1 MAGLAGKE
9 GVQVSVRTSLWVRM
23 GVGVGALVAVGLGGY
38 PPVDRV
44 ASAQTDTVAAG
55 GRLYRGKGDCQACHG
70 WAGDGRKMNLQMP
83 DGANLREST
92 LTREQLVFVI
102 KCGLP
107 GRQMPAYDRRA
118 YVDDRCLGRT
128 RRDLDRMGLQL
139 FDPPAT
145 LQNREVERLA
155 DFLMA
160 RVIGQGPMD
169 RQKCIDFW
177 GEEAAVCRTEFP
189 D

>member
-1 MAGLAGKE
+1 MRVRASRWMRVSVGLAA
-9 GVQVSVRTSLWVRM
+9 LA
-23 GVGVGALVAVGLGGY
+23 GVGIGVHSSAE
-38 PPVDRV
+38 RV
-44 ASAQTDTVAAG
+44 AFAQTDTVAAG
-55 GRLYRGKGDCQACHG
+55 GRIYRGKGDCQACHG

-83 DGANLREST
+83 DGANLRESP

-128 RRDLDRMGLQL
+128 RADLRRMGLQL

-155 DFLMA
+155 DFLEA
-160 RVIGQGPMD
+160 KFIGKGPMD
-169 RQKCIDFW
+169 RQACLDFW
-177 GEEAAVCRTEFP
+177 GDEADVCRTEFP

>member
-1 MAGLAGKE
+1 MRVRAARWMRSCWGPAVLAGLVGVLCASA
-9 GVQVSVRTSLWVRM
+9 VQV
-23 GVGVGALVAVGLGGY
+23 AF
-38 PPVDRV
+38 
-44 ASAQTDTVAAG
+44 AQTDTVAAG
-55 GRLYRGKGDCQACHG
+55 GRIYRGKGDCQACHG

-83 DGANLREST
+83 DGANLRESA

-128 RRDLDRMGLQL
+128 RADLRRMGLQL

-145 LQNREVERLA
+145 LQNREVERLV
-155 DFLMA
+155 DFLEA
-160 RVIGQGPMD
+160 KVVGQGTD
-169 RQKCIDFW
+169 GSAGVRRLL
-177 GEEAAVCRTEFP
+177 G
-189 D
+189 

>member
-1 MAGLAGKE
+1 MR
-9 GVQVSVRTSLWVRM
+9 VRASRWVRM
-23 GVGVGALVAVGLGGY
+23 GAAAGVLVGLGLGAG
-38 PPVDRV
+38 PQMDGVV
-44 ASAQTDTVAAG
+44 GAQTDTVAAG
-55 GRLYRGKGDCQACHG
+55 GRLYRGKGDCQSCHG

-107 GRQMPAYDRRA
+107 GRYMPAYDRRA

-128 RRDLDRMGLQL
+128 RADLDRMGLQL

-160 RVIGQGPMD
+160 KVIGQGPMD
-169 RQKCIDFW
+169 RQTCIDFW
-177 GEEAAVCRTEFP
+177 GEEAAVCRNEFP

>member
-1 MAGLAGKE
+1 MPVRTSRRMRLIASIGLLVGVGLAG
-9 GVQVSVRTSLWVRM
+9 
-23 GVGVGALVAVGLGGY
+23 Y
-38 PPVDRV
+38 PPADVTVD
-44 ASAQTDTVAAG
+44 AQRNTVAAG

-83 DGANLREST
+83 DGANLRTST

-118 YVDDRCLGRT
+118 YVDGRCLGRT
-128 RRDLDRMGLQL
+128 RADLDRMGLQL

-160 RVIGQGPMD
+160 KVIGQGPLD
-169 RQKCIDFW
+169 RQECIEFW
-177 GEEAAVCRTEFP
+177 GEDVAVCRNEFP

>member
-1 MAGLAGKE
+1 MQAA
-9 GVQVSVRTSLWVRM
+9 RWVRM
-23 GVGVGALVAVGLGGY
+23 SVAVAALAGIGIGVH
-38 PPVDRV
+38 PSERM
-44 ASAQTDTVAAG
+44 ASAQSDTVAAG
-55 GRLYRGKGDCQACHG
+55 GRIYRGKGDCQACHG

-92 LTREQLVFVI
+92 LTREQVVFVI

-128 RRDLDRMGLQL
+128 RADLRRMGLQL

-145 LQNREVERLA
+145 LQNREVERLV
-155 DFLMA
+155 DFLEGK
-160 RVIGQGPMD
+160 VIGMGPMD
-169 RQKCIDFW
+169 RQACFDYW
-177 GEEAAVCRTEFP
+177 GGEADLCRREFP

>member
-1 MAGLAGKE
+1 MRTMRWARMMVGAGLLAAAGS
-9 GVQVSVRTSLWVRM
+9 GM
-23 GVGVGALVAVGLGGY
+23 PPAPAALV
-38 PPVDRV
+38 
-44 ASAQTDTVAAG
+44 SAQTDTVAAG

-70 WAGDGRKMNLQMP
+70 WSGDGRKMNLQMP

-92 LTREQLVFVI
+92 LSREQLVFVI

-107 GRQMPAYDRRA
+107 GRYMPAYDRRA

-128 RRDLDRMGLQL
+128 RADLDRMGLQL

-145 LQNREVERLA
+145 LQNREVDRLA
-155 DFLMA
+155 DFLLA
-160 RVIGQGPMD
+160 KVVGQGPMD
-169 RQKCIDFW
+169 REKCIDFW
-177 GEEAAVCRTEFP
+177 GEEARVCRTEFP

>member
-1 MAGLAGKE
+1 MRTMRWARMMAGAG
-9 GVQVSVRTSLWVRM
+9 VVA
-23 GVGVGALVAVGLGGY
+23 GVGLAM
-38 PPVDRV
+38 PPASDPVV
-44 ASAQTDTVAAG
+44 SAQTDTVAAG

-70 WAGDGRKMNLQMP
+70 WSGDGRKMNLQMP

-107 GRQMPAYDRRA
+107 GRDMPAYDRRA

-128 RRDLDRMGLQL
+128 RADLDRMGLRL

-160 RVIGQGPMD
+160 KVVGQGPMD
-169 RQKCIDFW
+169 REKCIDFW
-177 GEEAAVCRTEFP
+177 GEEARVCRTEFP

>member
-1 MAGLAGKE
+1 MR
-9 GVQVSVRTSLWVRM
+9 VRTSGRVRASL
-23 GVGVGALVAVGLGGY
+23 GVGVLIGLGVGG
-38 PPVDRV
+38 PPAADPIV
-44 ASAQTDTVAAG
+44 SAQTDTVAAG
-55 GRLYRGKGDCQACHG
+55 ARLYRGKGDCQACHG

-83 DGANLREST
+83 DGANLRAST

-107 GRQMPAYDRRA
+107 GRYMPAYDRRA

-128 RRDLDRMGLQL
+128 RADLDRMGLAL
-139 FDPPAT
+139 FDPAAT
-145 LQNREVERLA
+145 LQNREVERLV
-155 DFLMA
+155 DFLEA
-160 RVIGQGPMD
+160 RIVGQGPMD

-177 GEEAAVCRTEFP
+177 GEEVDVCRTDFP

>member
-1 MAGLAGKE
+1 MAVPALHRKRTYEDYRRTPDDERYELLDGELIRVPTPRVDHQRVVVKLA
-9 GVQVSVRTSLWVRM
+9 SLLHEFVWER
-23 GVGVGALVAVGLGGY
+23 GLGEVLLA
-38 PPVDRV
+38 PCDVVLSD
-44 ASAQTDTVAAG
+44 TDVV
-55 GRLYRGKGDCQACHG
+55 Q
-70 WAGDGRKMNLQMP
+70 P
-83 DGANLREST
+83 DGANLRESA

-107 GRQMPAYDRRA
+107 GRSMPAYDRRA

-128 RRDLDRMGLQL
+128 RADLDRMGLQL

-155 DFLMA
+155 DFLLA
-160 RVIGQGPMD
+160 KVVGQGPMD

>member
-1 MAGLAGKE
+1 MAI
-9 GVQVSVRTSLWVRM
+9 
-23 GVGVGALVAVGLGGY
+23 
-38 PPVDRV
+38 
-44 ASAQTDTVAAG
+44 AQTDTVAAG

-83 DGANLREST
+83 DGANLRESA

-128 RRDLDRMGLQL
+128 RARSPIAWGCSSSTRRRRSRAARSSGWST
-139 FDPPAT
+139 FS
-145 LQNREVERLA
+145 
-155 DFLMA
+155 MA
-160 RVIGQGPMD
+160 KVVGRGPMD
-169 RQKCIDFW
+169 LQACIDFW
-177 GEEAAVCRTEFP
+177 GEEVAVCRTEFP

>member
-1 MAGLAGKE
+1 MRLRTSRWVRVSVGVGVLVGAGLAGYW
-9 GVQVSVRTSLWVRM
+9 L
-23 GVGVGALVAVGLGGY
+23 ADPVAG
-38 PPVDRV
+38 
-44 ASAQTDTVAAG
+44 AQTDTVAAG

-83 DGANLREST
+83 DGANLRESI
-92 LTREQLVFVI
+92 LTRDQLVFVI

-128 RRDLDRMGLQL
+128 RADLDRMGLQL

-160 RVIGQGPMD
+160 RVIGRGPMD
-169 RQKCIDFW
+169 RQECIEFW
-177 GEEAAVCRTEFP
+177 GEEVAVCRNEFP

>member
-1 MAGLAGKE
+1 MRVQASRWVRVSVGAALLVGVGLAGYLP
-9 GVQVSVRTSLWVRM
+9 TDP
-23 GVGVGALVAVGLGGY
+23 A
-38 PPVDRV
+38 
-44 ASAQTDTVAAG
+44 ASAQTNTVAAG

-160 RVIGQGPMD
+160 KVIGQGPMD
-169 RQKCIDFW
+169 DRQQCIDFW
-177 GEEAAVCRTEFP
+177 GEEVAVCRNEFP